1 MGRCG
6 PRRQRRYTSYQLKR
20 AVGGAYDRFVASSSV
35 SSSLKARI
43 SLQDPIDPADR
54 LAGTPIIIASFSSGA
69 EFLAHY
75 SDDGPAGELA
85 LVTRARPRARAE
97 LVLEI
102 TWPSLPNPVFVRAKV
117 SRRRLGVV
125 ARLHED
131 EQRARAFLERM
142 AQGDAVYYHLRR
154 HRRYCVRLPL
164 SWRTF
169 GSMTMIDGLAA
180 DLSAGGMLVTT
191 AATPPPTGEH
201 VALRLRTPQQDLV
214 VTGEVRHSRTRS
226 EDSAFGVQFI
236 YRSTGEQR
244 RLRGLLRAFAARG
257 VVILER
263 L

>member
-1 MGRCG
+1 M
-6 PRRQRRYTSYQLKR
+6 K
-20 AVGGAYDRFVASSSV
+20 VDVDGAYDRGVASSSG
-35 SSSLKARI
+35 SSSLKAHI
-43 SLQDPIDPADR
+43 SLQDPIDPAER
-54 LAGTPIIIASFSSGA
+54 LLGTPIIVAAFSSGA

-85 LVTRARPRARAE
+85 LVTRARPRTRAE
-97 LVLEI
+97 LVVEV
-102 TWPSLPNPVFVRAKV
+102 TWPGLPNPVFVRAKV

-131 EQRARAFLERM
+131 EQRARAFLVRM

-180 DLSAGGMLVTT
+180 DLSAGGMLVTVQV
-191 AATPPPTGEH
+191 PPPPVGEH

-214 VTGEVRHSRTRS
+214 VTGEVRHSRPRS
-226 EDSAFGVQFI
+226 HDSAFGVQFM

-263 L
+263 I

>member
-1 MGRCG
+1 M
-6 PRRQRRYTSYQLKR
+6 
-20 AVGGAYDRFVASSSV
+20 ASSSSA
-35 SSSLKARI
+35 SSSLEGRI
-43 SLQDPIDPADR
+43 SLQDPVDPAER
-54 LAGTPIIIASFSSGA
+54 LEGTPIVIASFSSGI
-69 EFLAHY
+69 EFLDHY

-97 LVLEI
+97 LVIEVS
-102 TWPSLPNPVFVRAKV
+102 WPGLPNPVFVRALV

-131 EQRARAFLERM
+131 ETAARDFLVRM
-142 AQGDAVYYHLRR
+142 ARGDALRVHLRR

-180 DLSAGGMLVTT
+180 DVSAGGILVTT
-191 AATPPPTGEH
+191 RAAAPPVGEH
-201 VALRLRTPQQDLV
+201 VAIRLRTPQQDLV
-214 VTGEVRHSRTRS
+214 VTGEVRHSRARKS
-226 EDSAFGVQFI
+226 DSAFGVQFL

-263 L
+263 T

>member
-1 MGRCG
+1 M
-6 PRRQRRYTSYQLKR
+6 
-20 AVGGAYDRFVASSSV
+20 ASSSSA

-43 SLQDPIDPADR
+43 TLQDPVD
-54 LAGTPIIIASFSSGA
+54 LAEGLLGTPIVLAAFGSGA

-75 SDDGPAGELA
+75 SDDGPAGEIA
-85 LVTRARPRARAE
+85 LVTRARPRTRAE

-102 TWPSLPNPVFVRAKV
+102 DWPGLPNAVFVRARV

-131 EQRARAFLERM
+131 ETAARDFLVCM
-142 AQGDAVYYHLRR
+142 AAGDNVSYFLRR

-164 SWRTF
+164 SWRAF
-169 GSMTMIDGLAA
+169 GATTAIDGLAA
-180 DLSAGGMLVTT
+180 DLSAGGVLITT
-191 AATPPPTGEH
+191 RAAAPPVGEK
-201 VALRLRTPQQDLV
+201 VALRLHTPMQDLV
-214 VTGEVRHSRTRS
+214 VTGVVKHARARKR
-226 EDSAFGVQFI
+226 DSAFGVQFL

-263 L
+263 P